1 MHSKADIGV
10 VMGFLSMEKISI
22 SSPGSSIKSSK
33 ASSPGS
39 DVGTNGV
46 ISEEI
51 EFKEVNPVLDR
62 GVGGS
67 GLQNSKLVDD
77 TDEPT

>member
-1 MHSKADIGV
+1 MVFFSI
-10 VMGFLSMEKISI
+10 EKISI
-22 SSPGSSIKSSK
+22 SSPGSSIRSSK

-51 EFKEVNPVLDR
+51 EYKEVHPVLDK

-67 GLQNSKLVDD
+67 GLHKSKLADD